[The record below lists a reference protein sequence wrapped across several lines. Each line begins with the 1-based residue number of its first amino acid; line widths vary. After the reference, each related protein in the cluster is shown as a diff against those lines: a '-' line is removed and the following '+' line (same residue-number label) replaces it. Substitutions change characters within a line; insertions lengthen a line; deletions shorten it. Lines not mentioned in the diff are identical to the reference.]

1 MSESVTGWGVPHEG
15 AAGLLLDP
23 VLGCGASWVRTMKEL
38 IEELERWG
46 ADVIFGRAKGFRA
59 ALMRFLMRALSGIFR
74 VLVQIRIWR
83 YRSGWKPQH
92 HLCTQ
97 VVAIGNI
104 TVGGTGKTPVVE
116 LLARSLRDR
125 GRNVAILSRGYKSRK
140 LDKVQ
145 KWQDSNGNPIPAER
159 MPKVVSTGRALLL
172 DSKFAGDEPFMLA
185 RNLDRVSVVVD
196 KNRVKSGRFAVEH
209 LDADTLL
216 LDDGMQYLDL
226 AHGIDIVLVD
236 SGSPFGTEALL
247 PRGTLREPPKNLRR
261 ASYILLTKCDGSS
274 NEALVRRI
282 RRHNKTA
289 EIIECTHGPI
299 HLENVFT
306 RERQPLE
313 FLKDKWVG
321 AISAIAVPEAF
332 EGSLK
337 KLGARV
343 EISSRFSDHHRF
355 SRKDVERFMQR
366 CVERDMHLI
375 VTTEKD
381 AVRFPMPSSIDV
393 PVYFLRIEVEILKGL
408 ETWNNLIE
416 RLCNPEPVFDGVLR
430 NRHAYRL

>member
-1 MSESVTGWGVPHEG
+1 
-15 AAGLLLDP
+15 
-23 VLGCGASWVRTMKEL
+23 MKEL

-59 ALMRFLMRALSGIFR
+59 TLMRFLMRTLSGGFR
-74 VLVQIRIWR
+74 AIVQIRLWR
-83 YRSGWKPQH
+83 YRSGWRGQH
-92 HLCTQ
+92 YLGTQ

-125 GRNVAILSRGYKSRK
+125 GRRVAILSRGYKSKK
-140 LDKVQ
+140 LERPQQWRSSK
-145 KWQDSNGNPIPAER
+145 GRLIPGDQ
-159 MPKVVSTGRALLL
+159 MPKVVSTGAALLL
-172 DSKFAGDEPFMLA
+172 DSKYAGDEPFMLA
-185 RNLDRVSVVVD
+185 RNLDGVAVVVD
-196 KNRVKSGRFAVEH
+196 KNRVKGGRFAVSELH
-209 LDADTLL
+209 ADTLL

-226 AHGIDIVLVD
+226 AHSIDIVLVD

-261 ASYILLTKCDGSS
+261 ASYILITKCSGST
-274 NEALVRRI
+274 NQPLIRRI
-282 RRHNKTA
+282 RKYNSTA

-306 RERQPLE
+306 QQRLPLE
-313 FLKDKWVG
+313 FLRDKWVG

-332 EGSLK
+332 EGSLE

-343 EISSRFSDHHRF
+343 EIRRRFSDHYRF
-355 SRKDVERFMQR
+355 SGKEVASFMQR
-366 CVERDMHLI
+366 CVERDMELI

-381 AVRFPMPSSIDV
+381 AVRFPRPASIDV
-393 PVYFLRIEVEILKGL
+393 PVYFLRIEVEILNGQAI
-408 ETWNNLIE
+408 WDDLIE
-416 RLCNPEPVFDGVLR
+416 RICNPPPVFQGLLR
-430 NRHAYRL
+430 NRHAYRP

>member
-1 MSESVTGWGVPHEG
+1 
-15 AAGLLLDP
+15 
-23 VLGCGASWVRTMKEL
+23 MKEW
-38 IEELERWG
+38 IEEIERWG

-74 VLVQIRIWR
+74 ILVQARLWR

-92 HLCTQ
+92 YLCTQ

-140 LDKVQ
+140 LDKPQ
-145 KWQDSNGNPIPAER
+145 NWRDTNGMTIPGER
-159 MPKVVSTGRALLL
+159 MPKVVSTGSALLL

-185 RNLDRVSVVVD
+185 RNLAGVSVVVD
-196 KNRVKSGRFAVEH
+196 KNRVKSGRFAVEN
-209 LDADTLL
+209 LNADTLL

-236 SGSPFGTEALL
+236 AGSPFGTEALL

-261 ASYILLTKCDGSS
+261 ASYILLTKCNGRS
-274 NEALVRRI
+274 NEDLVKRI
-282 RRHNKTA
+282 RRYNCTA

-306 RERQPLE
+306 HERKALD
-313 FLKDKWVG
+313 FLQDKWVG

-332 EGSLK
+332 EGALE

-343 EISSRFSDHHRF
+343 EIRRRFSDHFRF
-355 SRKDVERFMQR
+355 SRKEVDVFMQR
-366 CVERDMHLI
+366 CVERDMQLI

-381 AVRFPMPSSIDV
+381 AVRFPNPTSIDV
-393 PVYFLRIEVEILKGL
+393 PVYFLRIEVEILKGRDIW
-408 ETWNNLIE
+408 EDLID
-416 RLCNPEPVFDGVLR
+416 RLCHPQPVFESVLR

>member
-1 MSESVTGWGVPHEG
+1 
-15 AAGLLLDP
+15 
-23 VLGCGASWVRTMKEL
+23 MKEL

-46 ADVIFGRAKGFRA
+46 ADVIFGRARGFRA

-74 VLVQIRIWR
+74 VLVQLRLWR
-83 YRSGWKPQH
+83 YRSGWRPQH

-140 LDKVQ
+140 LDHPQ
-145 KWQDSNGNPIPAER
+145 KWRAPDGSPIPSER
-159 MPKVVSTGRALLL
+159 MPKVVSTGSALLL
-172 DSKFAGDEPFMLA
+172 DSKYAGDEPFMLA
-185 RNLDRVSVVVD
+185 RNLDLVSVVVD
-196 KNRVKSGRFAVEH
+196 KNRVKSGRFAIEN
-209 LDADTLL
+209 LGADTLL

-226 AHGIDIVLVD
+226 AHGIDIVLID

-274 NEALVRRI
+274 NEALISRI
-282 RRHNKTA
+282 RKYNKTA
-289 EIIECTHGPI
+289 DIIECTHGPI

-306 RERQPLE
+306 RERQPLD
-313 FLKDKWVG
+313 FLKGKWVG

-332 EGSLK
+332 ERSLE

-343 EISSRFSDHHRF
+343 EIRRRFSDHHRF
-355 SRKDVERFMQR
+355 SRKDVEKFMQR

-381 AVRFPMPSSIDV
+381 AVRFPQPASIDV
-393 PVYFLRIEVEILKGL
+393 PVFFLRIEVEILKGR
-408 ETWNNLIE
+408 EIWDDLIH
-416 RLCNPEPVFDGVLR
+416 RLCQPEPAFESALR
-430 NRHAYRL
+430 HRHAYRP

>member
-1 MSESVTGWGVPHEG
+1 
-15 AAGLLLDP
+15 
-23 VLGCGASWVRTMKEL
+23 MKEL
-38 IEELERWG
+38 IEELERWA

-59 ALMRFLMRALSGIFR
+59 ALMRFLMRALSGVFR
-74 VLVQIRIWR
+74 ILVQIRLWR

-125 GRNVAILSRGYKSRK
+125 GRNVAILSRGYKSKK
-140 LDKVQ
+140 LDVPQ
-145 KWQDSNGNPIPAER
+145 KWRDAQGEPIPGER
-159 MPKVVSTGRALLL
+159 MPKVVSTGKALLL

-196 KNRVKSGRFAVEH
+196 KNRVKGGRFAVEQ

-226 AHGIDIVLVD
+226 AHGIDIVLID
-236 SGSPFGTEALL
+236 AGSPFGTEALL

-261 ASYILLTKCDGSS
+261 ASYILLTKCSGTS
-274 NEALVRRI
+274 NEALIERI
-282 RRHNKTA
+282 RRYNQTA

-299 HLENVFT
+299 HLEDVFT
-306 RERQPLE
+306 RERQPLD
-313 FLKDKWVG
+313 FLKGKWVG

-332 EGSLK
+332 EGSLE

-343 EISSRFSDHHRF
+343 EIRRRFSDHHRF
-355 SRKDVERFMQR
+355 ARKDVEKFMQR
-366 CVERDMHLI
+366 CVERDMHCI

-381 AVRFPMPSSIDV
+381 AVRFPRPVSIDV
-393 PVYFLRIEVEILKGL
+393 PVYFLRIEVEILKGR
-408 ETWNNLIE
+408 EIWDDLID
-416 RLCNPEPVFDGVLR
+416 RLCHPEPVFESVLR
-430 NRHAYRL
+430 NRRAYRL

>member
-1 MSESVTGWGVPHEG
+1 
-15 AAGLLLDP
+15 
-23 VLGCGASWVRTMKEL
+23 MKEL

-59 ALMRFLMRALSGIFR
+59 ALMRFLMRALAGIFR
-74 VLVQIRIWR
+74 VIVQLRLWR

-116 LLARSLRDR
+116 LLARSLRDQ

-140 LDKVQ
+140 LDKPQ
-145 KWQDSNGNPIPAER
+145 NWRDSRGKTIPGER
-159 MPKVVSTGRALLL
+159 MPKVVSTGREILL

-185 RNLDRVSVVVD
+185 RNLDGVSVVVD
-196 KNRVKSGRFAVEH
+196 KNRVKSGRFAVEN
-209 LDADTLL
+209 LGADTLL

-236 SGSPFGTEALL
+236 SSSPFGTEALL

-261 ASYILLTKCDGSS
+261 ASYILITKCNGRS
-274 NEALVRRI
+274 NEDLIVRI
-282 RRHNKTA
+282 RRHNRTA
-289 EIIECTHGPI
+289 EIMECTHGPI

-306 RERQPLE
+306 GERQPLE

-321 AISAIAVPEAF
+321 TISAIAVPEAF
-332 EGSLK
+332 EDALE

-343 EISSRFSDHHRF
+343 EIRRRFADHHRF
-355 SRKDVERFMQR
+355 SRKDVEVFMQR
-366 CVERDMHLI
+366 CVERDMELI
-375 VTTEKD
+375 ITTEKD
-381 AVRFPMPSSIDV
+381 AVRFPAPGSIDV
-393 PVYFLRIEVEILKGL
+393 PVYFLRIEVEILKGRDI
-408 ETWNNLIE
+408 WDDLIH
-416 RLCNPEPVFDGVLR
+416 RLCHPEPALESTLR
-430 NRHAYRL
+430 YRHAYRL